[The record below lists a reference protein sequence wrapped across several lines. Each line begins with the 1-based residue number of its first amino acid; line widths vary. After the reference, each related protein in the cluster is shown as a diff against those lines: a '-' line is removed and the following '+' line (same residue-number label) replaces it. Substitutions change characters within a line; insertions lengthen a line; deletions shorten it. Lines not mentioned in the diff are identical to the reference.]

1 MKMTKRILPI
11 LSLVVGAFVLSAANV
26 FAAVPSATSTL
37 DTIMSSVIETTVGL
51 VTTIFSTYWP
61 YILIIGV
68 ISGLVAAFVKF
79 THIGT
84 GKGR

>member
-1 MKMTKRILPI
+1 MKLIKKVLPV
-11 LSLVVGAFVLSAANV
+11 LTLAVGAFVLSAANV
-26 FAAVPSATSTL
+26 FAQVPSATSTL
-37 DTIMSSVIETTVGL
+37 DTIMSSVITTTVSL
-51 VTTIFSTYWP
+51 VTTIFTTYWP

-84 GKGR
+84 GRSK

>member
-1 MKMTKRILPI
+1 
-11 LSLVVGAFVLSAANV
+11 
-26 FAAVPSATSTL
+26 
-37 DTIMSSVIETTVGL
+37 MSSVIETTVGL